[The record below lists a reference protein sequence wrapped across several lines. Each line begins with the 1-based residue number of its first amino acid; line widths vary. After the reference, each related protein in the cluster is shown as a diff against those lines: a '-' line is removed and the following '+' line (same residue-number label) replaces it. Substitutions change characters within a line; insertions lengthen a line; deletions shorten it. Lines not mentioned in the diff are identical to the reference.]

1 MVPVI
6 FDGTFVCFDM
16 RQAVISPIEKISV
29 WSTLLVERLPKN
41 YEEFASDE
49 VLRFRIYR
57 LMMLL
62 GLEAEELKNND
73 QLANGSVNIN
83 DALESLAKLSKVN
96 YLENDK
102 RSLYD
107 LWGWINK
114 TIPEVTYQAG
124 DLLHSI
130 ENSRLR

>member
-1 MVPVI
+1 M
-6 FDGTFVCFDM
+6 
-16 RQAVISPIEKISV
+16 ISPIEKISV